1 MFIVDGVAGPLDP
14 LLRLPLPQ
22 LDGQASALLEHDKT
36 FWVTGHS
43 TFTFHQPQF
52 QTQGP
57 HIEALIVSP
66 YCLNVPLHDSLINCA
81 VIYQWN
87 KKTKHTTSS
96 LSSDILNSRLAD
108 ANNNLAALELKFST
122 RLGCSGSDT
131 TNNLLVHICHFKWH
145 WTIASVINVYTDR
158 AGLVPSVWG
167 VTLHHDHCRTN
178 LRIPEDG
185 RFTRLPTKFSQHL
198 TGQLYFMWDVTLPHH
213 ILGRGL
219 TEEMYFRLTPTCC
232 WQLEE
237 TWGTRWNSVIL
248 ETTTRWLQ
256 HKQTKQKLD
265 ALANLLGRRRR
276 ASLNRL
282 RYRFTWSSGNLR
294 HSWG

>member
-57 HIEALIVSP
+57 HIDALIVSP

-96 LSSDILNSRLAD
+96 LSSDILKSRLAD
-108 ANNNLAALELKFST
+108 ANKNLAALGLKFST

-158 AGLVPSVWG
+158 AGCTQCLGGNLTSWPLSHQSTHTGRRSVY
-167 VTLHHDHCRTN
+167 TTTNQIQPTSNRTIVFYV
-178 LRIPEDG
+178 RC
-185 RFTRLPTKFSQHL
+185 
-198 TGQLYFMWDVTLPHH
+198 DVTAPH
-213 ILGRGL
+213 IRP
-219 TEEMYFRLTPTCC
+219 RLN
-232 WQLEE
+232 WRNVL
-237 TWGTRWNSVIL
+237 
-248 ETTTRWLQ
+248 
-256 HKQTKQKLD
+256 
-265 ALANLLGRRRR
+265 
-276 ASLNRL
+276 
-282 RYRFTWSSGNLR
+282 
-294 HSWG
+294 